1 MRGRGER
8 GEGHLDQVEE
18 TSSEG
23 RGWKWGGDFVDHIAM
38 RKV

>member
-23 RGWKWGGDFVDHIAM
+23 EGLKWRGVFVDHIAM
-38 RKV
+38 CKV